1 MSATK
6 ISAVSFRKSRWYCYC
21 LRNSQAILYGR
32 FNCPDG
38 RFKAQRAD
46 SIAQVAD
53 KTAQMADVPAQ
64 MADTPPQTVDIHAQM
79 TNLKARR
86 WADLLVQIAQLTI
99 ENPNE

>member
-1 MSATK
+1 M
-6 ISAVSFRKSRWYCYC
+6 V
-21 LRNSQAILYGR
+21 LLLSQYSVALLNGR

-38 RFKAQRAD
+38 RFKAQRAG

-53 KTAQMADVPAQ
+53 KLPKWQIPANMADIPAQ
-64 MADTPPQTVDIHAQM
+64 MVDIPAQM

-99 ENPNE
+99 ENPCE